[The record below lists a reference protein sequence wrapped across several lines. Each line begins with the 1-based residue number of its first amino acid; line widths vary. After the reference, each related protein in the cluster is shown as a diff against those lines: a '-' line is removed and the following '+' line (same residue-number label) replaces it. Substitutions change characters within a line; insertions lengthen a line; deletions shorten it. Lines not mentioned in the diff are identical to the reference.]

1 MSRPPFRRGALLLDE
16 RPLVLLPLLAC
27 KVGLLEAVVLQQI
40 HYWLQRATVNYDER
54 PWVHRTFGEWQQEL
68 PFATE
73 RTLRRAIGHL
83 RELGIVRAENL
94 SAEVG
99 RDPRD
104 RRLYYSIEYLELE
117 AVSRP
122 PPEGGSTGGSDANGQ
137 NGHLHTSLPAPCK
150 VSYRPPVLS
159 AKTTAQSTGRKE
171 QQQCAAAA
179 PPRTLDAAA
188 FACVGNQE
196 RWCGIT
202 VWTAADRGL
211 IKALVA
217 VDGEQTV
224 TRQAAENLAQG
235 VTLGKDG
242 MPLASGVAKALARKR
257 ADAARKAAEA
267 DQHRRATAPIEDS
280 ATAARKAEAQMAE
293 YARLQS

>member
-1 MSRPPFRRGALLLDE
+1 LLLDE

-40 HYWLQRATVNYDER
+40 HYWLQRATVNYNGR

-94 SAEVG
+94 SAAVG

-104 RRLYYSIEYLELE
+104 RRLYYSIEYSELE
-117 AVSRP
+117 VISCP
-122 PPEGGSTGGSDANGQ
+122 PQEGSSSGGSDANGQ
-137 NGHLHTSLPAPCK
+137 NGHPHASLPAPCK
-150 VSYRPPVLS
+150 VPCRPPVLS
-159 AKTTAQSTGRKE
+159 AETTAQTTGRKE
-171 QQQCAAAA
+171 QQPCAAATR
-179 PPRTLDAAA
+179 PRASDAAA
-188 FACVGNQE
+188 SARVGNQE
-196 RWCGIT
+196 RSCGIT
-202 VWTAADRGL
+202 IWTAADLGL

-217 VDGEQTV
+217 VDGEQAV
-224 TRQAAENLAQG
+224 ARQAAENLAQG

-257 ADAARKAAEA
+257 TDATRKAAEA
-267 DQHRRATAPIEDS
+267 DQHRRAHAPAEDS
-280 ATAARKAEAQMAE
+280 AAAARKAEAQMAE
-293 YARLQS
+293 YARLRS